1 MHKLLAGAFVLL
13 LAGPAFAGEGDLQQ
27 TVSDLTS
34 QTADKE
40 KMDDLGATRVELSQV
55 RGWLNDATNAIKE
68 EAEGTTRR
76 LFELV
81 RAQLTLIDELTALSK
96 VEDEASRLLQ
106 QISQVKATLSAAKS
120 ELDEKKAK
128 LRALKMKESE

>member
-1 MHKLLAGAFVLL
+1 MHKLLAGALVLL
-13 LAGPAFAGEGDLQQ
+13 LTGPAFAGEGDLQQ

-128 LRALKMKESE
+128 LRALKLKESE

>member
-1 MHKLLAGAFVLL
+1 MRKLIAGAFVLL
-13 LAGPAFAGEGDLQQ
+13 LAGPALGEEGDLKQ

-34 QTADKE
+34 QTTDKE
-40 KMDDLGATRVELSQV
+40 KMDALGATRVELSQV

-68 EAEGTTRR
+68 EAEAKTRR

-81 RAQLTLIDELTALSK
+81 RAQLKLVDELVALSK
-96 VEDEASRLLQ
+96 LEDEASKLTA
-106 QISQVKATLSAAKS
+106 QISAVKQKLSTAKN

-128 LRALKMKESE
+128 LRALKMAEGK